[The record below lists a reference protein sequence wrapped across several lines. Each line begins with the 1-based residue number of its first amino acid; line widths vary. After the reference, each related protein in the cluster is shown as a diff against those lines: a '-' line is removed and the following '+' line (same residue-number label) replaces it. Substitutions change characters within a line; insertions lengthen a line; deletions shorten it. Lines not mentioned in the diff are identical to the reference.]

1 MGIKYQES
9 IKLFPNPMNSNL
21 IIELANNKATLN
33 QIQIV
38 NLTRIEVFEKVI
50 NAAYTLLNR
59 NFTWLFN
66 KKMYF

>member
-1 MGIKYQES
+1 
-9 IKLFPNPMNSNL
+9 MNSNL